1 MNDDT
6 LRRIEQKLDE
16 LLKIMKAMPTG
27 TTTYSQKSV
36 DDSDLDGKYGNPAVR
51 IMAKDWNGPDYT
63 GWNFSDCPAEYL
75 DLHAKMLDAF
85 AKKQA
90 ADPVKAKY
98 ADWSA
103 KDAARARQAL
113 EFFRWAW
120 SSGSEQA
127 KALDYVPLPA
137 ELVQQSEVARK
148 AGRLFGEGAD
158 TALAL
163 VRQALEVDAQS
174 VPAKARRTTK
184 LAMQKA
190 ARLAPPLPV
199 LTAVLSVA
207 RPVGRWCNAS
217 S

>member
-16 LLKIMKAMPTG
+16 LLKMMKAMPTG

-51 IMAKDWNGPDYT
+51 IMAKDWTGPDYT

-103 KDAARARQAL
+103 KDAARARG
-113 EFFRWAW
+113 W
-120 SSGSEQA
+120 
-127 KALDYVPLPA
+127 
-137 ELVQQSEVARK
+137 
-148 AGRLFGEGAD
+148 
-158 TALAL
+158 
-163 VRQALEVDAQS
+163 
-174 VPAKARRTTK
+174 
-184 LAMQKA
+184 A
-190 ARLAPPLPV
+190 ARHRKNGGPTPRAIPDFELDGPAAAPTTDPDFPF
-199 LTAVLSVA
+199 
-207 RPVGRWCNAS
+207 
-217 S
+217 